1 MSKRKILL
9 FSFLLVGAI
18 VLMCIYLCN
27 RIIENTAKGKLYS
40 NVREIPFNKVGIL
53 LGTSK
58 YLASGEINAYYSYR
72 IDAAAS
78 LIKTGK
84 IRYIIVSGNNNG
96 NGYNEP
102 AQMKADLIEAGI
114 DTSIIFP
121 DYAGFRTFDSMI
133 RLKEIF
139 SQDSVTVI
147 SQAFHNARA
156 LFIASKEGIE
166 AIGFNAKDV
175 NITGSFWVQ
184 VREKLARVKVF
195 IDYLTGNKP
204 KFLGNKVHIP

>member
-1 MSKRKILL
+1 MPKRRILL
-9 FSFLLVGAI
+9 FSVLLFGAI
-18 VLMCIYLCN
+18 VFMCIYFCN
-27 RIIENTAKGKLYS
+27 RIIENTAKGKCYS
-40 NVREIPFNKVGIL
+40 NVHEIPFNKVGLL

-58 YLASGEINAYYSYR
+58 YLANGEINSYYLYR
-72 IDAAAS
+72 IEAAVN
-78 LIKTGK
+78 LIKAGK
-84 IRYIIVSGNNNG
+84 IKYIVVSGNNNS

-102 AQMKADLIEAGI
+102 EQMKADLMKAGI
-114 DTSIIFP
+114 DSAIIFP

-139 SQDSVTVI
+139 SQDSVTLI

-156 LFIASKEGIE
+156 LYIASKEGME

-175 NITGSFWVQ
+175 SNTGSFWVQ

-195 IDYLTGNKP
+195 LDYLTGNKP
-204 KFLGNKVHIP
+204 KFLGKKVHIP